1 MQYTIILKGEINGD
15 NMIKNQ
21 KYIFLYALIIT
32 FVVFNL
38 GIFMGYMLES
48 SRLDKINTLYSNAEL
63 ELFDQMTQKESLGV
77 LNLDCNTLVNENIKF
92 GDQIFQEALQ
102 IQKYE
107 NANRISNDI
116 IFQHKRF
123 DLLRTLFWM
132 NSIKIKQSCN
142 SDYHNLVYFY
152 KYNNPSIAQ
161 DSKQKFFSNLL
172 QQVKQ
177 NEGDKIMLI
186 PIAGD
191 NNIPSVNIL
200 MDKYNITEFPTILVD
215 EKTKFTDIKNAG
227 EIESILN

>member
-1 MQYTIILKGEINGD
+1 MQYTIILKEEVSGD
-15 NMIKNQ
+15 SMIKNQ

-32 FVVFNL
+32 FVIFNL

-63 ELFDQMTQKESLGV
+63 ELFDQMTQKEALGV
-77 LNLDCNTLVNENIKF
+77 LNLDCNTLVSENIKF
-92 GDQIFQEALQ
+92 GDKIYQEALQ
-102 IQKYE
+102 IQQYE
-107 NANRISNDI
+107 QANRISNDI

-132 NSIKIKQSCN
+132 NSVKIKQQCN
-142 SDYHNLVYFY
+142 SNYHNIVYFY

-161 DSKQKFFSNLL
+161 DSKQKFFSDLL

-177 NEGDKIMLI
+177 KEGDNVMLI

-191 NNIPSVNIL
+191 NDIPSVNL
-200 MDKYNITEFPTILVD
+200 LSDEYNITELPTILID
-215 EKTKFTDIKNAG
+215 EKTKLTDVKNAD
-227 EIESILN
+227 EIESILK

>member
-1 MQYTIILKGEINGD
+1 MIN
-15 NMIKNQ
+15 NQ
-21 KYIFLYALIIT
+21 KYIFLYALIAT
-32 FVVFNL
+32 LVVFNL

-63 ELFDQMTQKESLGV
+63 ELFDQMAQKEALGV
-77 LNLDCNTLVNENIKF
+77 LNLDCKTLVKENIKF
-92 GDQIFQEALQ
+92 GDKIFQEALQ

-132 NSIKIKQSCN
+132 NSVKIKQNCN
-142 SDYHNLVYFY
+142 SDYHNIIYFY
-152 KYNNPSIAQ
+152 KYTNPLISQ

-172 QQVKQ
+172 EQVKQ
-177 NEGDKIMLI
+177 KEGDNVMLI

-191 NNIPSVNIL
+191 NNISSINIL
-200 MDKYNITEFPTILVD
+200 IDKYDITEFPTILID
-215 EKTKFTDIKNAG
+215 EKTKLTEIKNAD
-227 EIESILN
+227 EIESMLK

>member
-1 MQYTIILKGEINGD
+1 
-15 NMIKNQ
+15 MIKNQ

-63 ELFDQMTQKESLGV
+63 ELFDQMTQKEALGV

-107 NANRISNDI
+107 QANRINNDI

-132 NSIKIKQSCN
+132 NSVKIKQNCN
-142 SDYHNLVYFY
+142 SNYHNVVYFY
-152 KYNNPSIAQ
+152 KYNSPSIAQ
-161 DSKQKFFSNLL
+161 NSKQKFFSNLL

-177 NEGDKIMLI
+177 KEGDKVMLI

-191 NNIPSVNIL
+191 NNIPSVSIL

-215 EKTKFTDIKNAG
+215 EKTKFTDIKNAD
-227 EIESILN
+227 EIENILN